1 MKIASWNLNHR
12 SVRKNI
18 PQGVLDVIGELAPDV
33 LVLTEYVDDDSHEG
47 FKDGLTKHGFSK
59 ISVSKS
65 IKGHNQV
72 LIASRSGH
80 SLGTMLAPVPD
91 SHAET
96 NYLSVH
102 IDGADLEI
110 IGLRAPAYEKKS
122 EINAYWT
129 ALAQSMEGAA
139 DRRVLIIG
147 DVNGDPANPRSLG
160 GTHMNAM
167 RERGWMIPAPSG
179 EWSYSSTDGMFR
191 SRIDHVLATP
201 GVGDIS
207 ASYIIE
213 VGQYVAA
220 GSKEVEPLSDH
231 AILMAELT
239 SPAGL
244 EVEASMTTHSEIVL
258 RIAAEGGGITLIGIR
273 KGGGWLFRRN
283 VRDWTP
289 ELIDEEWLAH
299 ESRSVDSWEAALD
312 LLDQYPWHVLS
323 PITIHPAFRKAI
335 FDAIEV
341 RYDAGTDPSNDKFA
355 PAKRSNSNYEKWRR
369 LCDETK
375 AWR

>member
-12 SVRKNI
+12 SVPKEI
-18 PQGVLDVIGELAPDV
+18 PQGILDVIGELSPDI
-33 LVLTEYVDDDSHEG
+33 LVLTEYVDDASHEG
-47 FKDGLTKHGFSK
+47 FKDGLTKQGFSK
-59 ISVSKS
+59 ISVSKGS
-65 IKGHNQV
+65 KDHNQV
-72 LIASRSGH
+72 LIASRQGH
-80 SLGTMLAPVPD
+80 SLGTPLAPVPD

-102 IDGADLEI
+102 IAGEDLEI

-129 ALAQSMEGAA
+129 ALAQSLEGAT
-139 DRRVLIIG
+139 DRRALIIG
-147 DVNGDPANPRSLG
+147 DVNGDPANTRSLG

-167 RERGWMIPAPSG
+167 RERGWMIPVPSG
-179 EWSYSSTDGMFR
+179 EWSYSSADGVSR

-201 GVGDIS
+201 GVGDVA

-213 VGQYVAA
+213 VGQYVVA
-220 GSKEVEPLSDH
+220 GSKGMAPLSDH
-231 AILMAELT
+231 AVLMAELK
-239 SPAGL
+239 SHPGL
-244 EVEASMTTHSEIVL
+244 EAEAPIAAHSETIL

-273 KGGGWLFRRN
+273 KAGGWVFRRN

-289 ELIDEEWLAH
+289 ELLDEEWLAH
-299 ESRSVDSWEAALD
+299 ESMSVDSWEAALD

-323 PITIHPAFRKAI
+323 PITIHPAFRKAV

-355 PAKRSNSNYEKWRR
+355 PTGRSKSNYEKWHR
-369 LCDETK
+369 LCGETK
-375 AWR
+375 V